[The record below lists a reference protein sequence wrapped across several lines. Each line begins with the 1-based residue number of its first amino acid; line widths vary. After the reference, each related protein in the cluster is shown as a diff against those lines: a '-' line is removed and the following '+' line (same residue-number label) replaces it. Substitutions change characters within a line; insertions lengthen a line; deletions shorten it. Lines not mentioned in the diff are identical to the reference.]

1 MCKKKKVSLDTE
13 LIPSTKINPTWI
25 IDVNV
30 KCKTIKHLDG
40 NIEKNPDDLGYCDGF
55 LDAIP
60 KALPMK
66 EVTDK
71 LNFIEINFSAK
82 DKFKRMRRKATDWEN
97 MCVFQKIHPI
107 KYRYPK
113 YTKNT

>member
-1 MCKKKKVSLDTE
+1 
-13 LIPSTKINPTWI
+13 
-25 IDVNV
+25 
-30 KCKTIKHLDG
+30 
-40 NIEKNPDDLGYCDGF
+40 
-55 LDAIP
+55 
-60 KALPMK
+60 MK